1 MSAYSLPKY
10 AEFIRSIREAPDDDL
25 PRMVCSDWLE
35 EQGEAERA
43 EFIRC
48 QVEKSRLERESG
60 GKLPVKEV
68 IDDFDRRLTPN
79 AVGRQT
85 VEMRTGNFKPQLAV
99 GNIATLKRRTGAA
112 IRGDWRV
119 HWIEQRGRAY
129 ARFWHTE
136 FEQAPPCPLRDR
148 WRELAKLEGEL
159 LPYQW
164 CWPAV
169 VRVGQPCELMI
180 DTAPGSAFQQK
191 GTIEATYS
199 RGFLES
205 IRIRGADWIT
215 HADEIVKRN
224 PVRKVV
230 IVGNWPIADFASPWT
245 QERYKREL
253 KHKDYPGIEFTFERE
268 EYSYSVAREERFFTA
283 ADG

>member
-60 GKLPVKEV
+60 GKLPVRFGSASEFLSPIGNYDTIAPDKYPIGSV
-68 IDDFDRRLTPN
+68 IQVGTTCPRDVEIFGPVRAVRN
-79 AVGRQT
+79 A
-85 VEMRTGNFKPQLAV
+85 PS
-99 GNIATLKRRTGAA
+99 
-112 IRGDWRV
+112 
-119 HWIEQRGRAY
+119 
-129 ARFWHTE
+129 
-136 FEQAPPCPLRDR
+136 CPLRDR

-159 LPYQW
+159 WEGNP
-164 CWPAV
+164 
-169 VRVGQPCELMI
+169 ELVLFECM
-180 DTAPGSAFQQK
+180 G
-191 GTIEATYS
+191 GTTIPIRMWGCCGAQSSGPTGAGFSRRIEWRFS
-199 RGFLES
+199 RGFCES